1 MSAQDHLELDL
12 WAGYMRCL
20 REAGGVGREGQ
31 SPGEHL
37 LGLDGIWRQRR
48 NARSAALFAK
58 QQGKNYGYVCAVST
72 LHIRQAW
79 WGPGEAGRACRGTN
93 THHPRP

>member
-20 REAGGVGREGQ
+20 REAGEGREGQ

-37 LGLDGIWRQRR
+37 LGLDGIWRQ
-48 NARSAALFAK
+48 
-58 QQGKNYGYVCAVST
+58 
-72 LHIRQAW
+72 
-79 WGPGEAGRACRGTN
+79 
-93 THHPRP
+93 